1 MTDTFDVEE
10 KFKKYAVALAMAEEG
25 SPGMQTERI
34 EGILELCRDLTPSER
49 DHVLTVLG
57 KKINVGKHQMMSL
70 FKVVEARGRT
80 QPESLAE
87 RTFEAWYDIF
97 FVDGKESI
105 TPKTFGQIRQAFL
118 AGFQRGHP

>member
-1 MTDTFDVEE
+1 
-10 KFKKYAVALAMAEEG
+10 MAEEG

-34 EGILELCRDLTPSER
+34 EGILELCRDLTPSEQER
-49 DHVLTVLG
+49 VITELG
-57 KKINVGKHQMMSL
+57 KKINVTKNQMMAL
-70 FKVVEARGRT
+70 FKVVSARGRT
-80 QPESLAE
+80 QAESLAE

-118 AGFQRGHP
+118 AGFDRGHP